1 MVSSDL
7 SRQGHHLSGS
17 VSRTT
22 YQQLL
27 KIALEIGR
35 WAEVIKFGYQDL
47 RTVAADLCA
56 TGQYGLT

>member
-35 WAEVIKFGYQDL
+35 WAEVIKFGYQ
-47 RTVAADLCA
+47 A
-56 TGQYGLT
+56 TYEQSRLTFVPLGNMV